1 MGEILQTVDKPITPW
16 EGCGNMKKLM
26 LKTKIKNWNI
36 KYKLAAFA
44 TIGAMVGVP
53 AFSTLVK
60 ADQFDDQI
68 NSLQQQNNANQQQV
82 DNLTA
87 QANSYQDAINQLQ
100 AQIDGLQ
107 QNIIENQQKS
117 DQLQAEIDAN
127 QQKLEH
133 EKAVLSENIRTMYL
147 EGDTSTLELLASSK
161 DLSDF
166 LNKQEYRNSL
176 SDKLKTTMDTI
187 NEIKAELQSQQVQV
201 QSLIKSMEF
210 QKTQLA
216 SAQYQQ
222 SQLLAYTEGQK
233 AAYNQ
238 QISSNQSQ
246 IASLRS
252 QQAALNRKLGGAPTA
267 GDPGH
272 GGYPSVWSNAT
283 QDSMIDNWGMYN
295 RECVSYAAWKVYQTF
310 GYMPYWGGVGNANQ
324 WPGDAVRAGI
334 SIGTTPKAHSVAI
347 WNVGAFGHAMWV
359 EAVSGNTIY
368 VSQYNYDFTGHYSE
382 MSISASGLTF
392 IYFGG

>member
-1 MGEILQTVDKPITPW
+1 
-16 EGCGNMKKLM
+16 MKKLM
-26 LKTKIKNWNI
+26 LKTKIKNLNL
-36 KYKLAAFA
+36 KYKLAVV
-44 TIGAMVGVP
+44 TAMAVMVAIP
-53 AFSTLVK
+53 ALSGLAR
-60 ADQFDDQI
+60 ADQYDDQI
-68 NSLQQQNNANQQQV
+68 RALQQQNAGTQQVV

-100 AQIDGLQ
+100 TQIDGLQ

-133 EKAVLSENIRTMYL
+133 EKGVLSENIRTMYL
-147 EGDTSTLELLASSK
+147 EGDTSTLEMLASSK
-161 DLSDF
+161 DLSDY

-176 SDKLKTTMDTI
+176 SDKLKQTMDTI
-187 NEIKAELQSQQVQV
+187 AEIKAELQNQQDQV
-201 QSLIKSMEF
+201 QSLIKSMQA
-210 QKTQLA
+210 QKTELA
-216 SAQYQQ
+216 AAEYQQ

-238 QISSNQSQ
+238 QISANQSQ
-246 IASLRS
+246 IASLRAT
-252 QQAALNRKLGGAPTA
+252 QAALNRKLGGAPTA

-272 GGYPSVWSNAT
+272 GGYPTVWSNAA

-295 RECVSYAAWKVYQTF
+295 RECVSYTAWKVYQTF

-334 SIGTTPKAHSVAI
+334 PIGTTPRAHSVAI

-368 VSQYNYDFTGHYSE
+368 VSQFNYDFTGHYSE